1 MPLLL
6 YIILDHKTGILLAE
20 LLPNWMSVFLCLDC
34 NILFALSIRSLLDC
48 QKMPEK
54 SSLYTVVF
62 HNFIWFYLETQIQ
75 RIQCQIYV
83 EEGIKLIFGPPV
95 KIVQNSNGQRLPL
108 ELTLGVIKRV
118 NYHIVP
124 G

>member
-1 MPLLL
+1 MTYLINVMQPSEYKGLSQNP
-6 YIILDHKTGILLAE
+6 HFRTPPPV
-20 LLPNWMSVFLCLDC
+20 LP
-34 NILFALSIRSLLDC
+34 
-48 QKMPEK
+48 K
-54 SSLYTVVF
+54 
-62 HNFIWFYLETQIQ
+62 TQIQ
-75 RIQCQIYV
+75 RIQCKTVCVDKSVLPETQIYV